1 MGGVGAKTGRKREGI
16 EGDQGINT
24 FDFPGLLDNGLST
37 GSLLPTSALP
47 GNDDDPGRNQKPT
60 TVLY

>member
-1 MGGVGAKTGRKREGI
+1 MGGVGVKTGMNREGI

-37 GSLLPTSALP
+37 GSLLPTSALS
-47 GNDDDPGRNQKPT
+47 GNNDQGRNQKPA